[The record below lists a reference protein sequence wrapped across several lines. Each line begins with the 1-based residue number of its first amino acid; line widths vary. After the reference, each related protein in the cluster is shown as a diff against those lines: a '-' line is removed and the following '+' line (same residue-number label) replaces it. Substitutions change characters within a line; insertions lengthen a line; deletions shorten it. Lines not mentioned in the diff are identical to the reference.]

1 MDLNKVSF
9 GVAHLNKI
17 RLNAL
22 GKARPKTG
30 EQPPEVNIDDALL
43 LENGGLFLMEDSSY
57 FRLEEGGV
65 VTRKIDKSYWNF

>member
-22 GKARPKTG
+22 GKARSKTG

-43 LENGGLFLMEDSSY
+43 LENGGLFLMEDGSY
-57 FRLEEGGV
+57 FRLESGEQTV
-65 VTRKIDKSYWNF
+65 KIDRSYWNF